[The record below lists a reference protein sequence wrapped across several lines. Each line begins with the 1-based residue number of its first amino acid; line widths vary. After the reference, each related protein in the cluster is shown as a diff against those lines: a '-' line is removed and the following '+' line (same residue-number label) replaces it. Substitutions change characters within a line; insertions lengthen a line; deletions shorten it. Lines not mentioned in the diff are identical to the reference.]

1 MGPWTGGHGRRGGA
15 LGDGRP
21 PRPARS
27 VSFIGRPPLSRLS
40 LSLSP
45 QGGFKFHQ
53 YQVVGRHLPT
63 EADPEPTLYR
73 MKLWATDEV
82 REEGGG
88 REGEGEGEG
97 EGERERGRKKTR
109 RPPVPRPPALPS
121 PKLPAHTP
129 APPRPAPPPFPQV
142 RAKSKFWY
150 FLRKLRKVKKAN
162 GQVVACHEIFEARP
176 TTVKNFGIW
185 VRYASRTGE
194 HNAYKEYR
202 DTTLNGAVAQLYEEM
217 GSRHRVRAA
226 CLQIIK
232 TATVPAAAAKRE
244 ATKQFHSKAIR
255 FPLTTR
261 RARPESRV
269 YRTIFKAVRPNVA
282 MQ

>member
-1 MGPWTGGHGRRGGA
+1 MPCRPSAPSHRPTSRR
-15 LGDGRP
+15 LPHRP
-21 PRPARS
+21 PPH
-27 VSFIGRPPLSRLS
+27 
-40 LSLSP
+40 SP
-45 QGGFKFHQ
+45 HATQGGYKFHQ

-82 REEGGG
+82 R
-88 REGEGEGEG
+88 
-97 EGERERGRKKTR
+97 
-109 RPPVPRPPALPS
+109 
-121 PKLPAHTP
+121 
-129 APPRPAPPPFPQV
+129 
-142 RAKSKFWY
+142 AKSKFWY

-162 GQVVACHEIFEARP
+162 GQVVACHEIFEKRP

-217 GSRHRVRAA
+217 GSRHRVRSA

-232 TATVPAAAAKRE
+232 TATVPASAAKRE
-244 ATKQFHSKAIR
+244 STKQFHSKDIR

-269 YRTIFKAVRPNVA
+269 YRTVFKAVRPNVA
-282 MQ
+282 MS

>member
-1 MGPWTGGHGRRGGA
+1 
-15 LGDGRP
+15 
-21 PRPARS
+21 
-27 VSFIGRPPLSRLS
+27 
-40 LSLSP
+40 
-45 QGGFKFHQ
+45 
-53 YQVVGRHLPT
+53 
-63 EADPEPTLYR
+63 

-82 REEGGG
+82 RETKKRAKKKKKKSGGAG
-88 REGEGEGEG
+88 
-97 EGERERGRKKTR
+97 
-109 RPPVPRPPALPS
+109 PLPPAPFSLSSLLLTPLPLLLS
-121 PKLPAHTP
+121 SQPDLS
-129 APPRPAPPPFPQV
+129 QV

-176 TTVKNFGIW
+176 TTIKNFGIW

-244 ATKQFHSKAIR
+244 STKQFHSKAVR

>member
-1 MGPWTGGHGRRGGA
+1 M
-15 LGDGRP
+15 
-21 PRPARS
+21 
-27 VSFIGRPPLSRLS
+27 
-40 LSLSP
+40 
-45 QGGFKFHQ
+45 
-53 YQVVGRHLPT
+53 
-63 EADPEPTLYR
+63 
-73 MKLWATDEV
+73 
-82 REEGGG
+82 
-88 REGEGEGEG
+88 
-97 EGERERGRKKTR
+97 
-109 RPPVPRPPALPS
+109 
-121 PKLPAHTP
+121 
-129 APPRPAPPPFPQV
+129 
-142 RAKSKFWY
+142 
-150 FLRKLRKVKKAN
+150 KKAN
-162 GQVVACHEIFEARP
+162 GQVVACHEIFEPRP
-176 TTVKNFGIW
+176 TSIKNFGIW

-261 RARPESRV
+261 KARPESRV

>member
-1 MGPWTGGHGRRGGA
+1 VFVGGVFSFLRSAHSARRRRR
-15 LGDGRP
+15 LGLSSTTL
-21 PRPARS
+21 PRL
-27 VSFIGRPPLSRLS
+27 PLFAH
-40 LSLSP
+40 P
-45 QGGFKFHQ
+45 QQ
-53 YQVVGRHLPT
+53 
-63 EADPEPTLYR
+63 
-73 MKLWATDEV
+73 
-82 REEGGG
+82 
-88 REGEGEGEG
+88 
-97 EGERERGRKKTR
+97 
-109 RPPVPRPPALPS
+109 
-121 PKLPAHTP
+121 
-129 APPRPAPPPFPQV
+129 PPPHKTIALHKQV

-162 GQVVACHEIFEARP
+162 GQVVACHEIFEKRP

-217 GSRHRVRAA
+217 GSRHRVRSA

-232 TATVPAAAAKRE
+232 TATVPASAAKRE
-244 ATKQFHSKAIR
+244 STKQFHSKAIR

-269 YRTIFKAVRPNVA
+269 YRTVFKAVRPNVA
-282 MQ
+282 MN

>member
-1 MGPWTGGHGRRGGA
+1 M
-15 LGDGRP
+15 
-21 PRPARS
+21 
-27 VSFIGRPPLSRLS
+27 
-40 LSLSP
+40 
-45 QGGFKFHQ
+45 
-53 YQVVGRHLPT
+53 GRHLPS
-63 EADPEPTLYR
+63 EAEPEPTVYR
-73 MKLWATDEV
+73 MKLWSTD
-82 REEGGG
+82 
-88 REGEGEGEG
+88 
-97 EGERERGRKKTR
+97 
-109 RPPVPRPPALPS
+109 P
-121 PKLPAHTP
+121 
-129 APPRPAPPPFPQV
+129 V
-142 RAKSKFWY
+142 RARSKFWY